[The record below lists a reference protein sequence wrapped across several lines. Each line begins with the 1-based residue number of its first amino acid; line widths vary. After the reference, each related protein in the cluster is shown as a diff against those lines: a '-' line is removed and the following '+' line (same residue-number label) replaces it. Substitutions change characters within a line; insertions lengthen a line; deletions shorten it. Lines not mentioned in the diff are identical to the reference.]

1 MTHQLIGHLSPMS
14 IPESSPHRRF
24 GLLMGHTMRLWRR
37 VIDRELQPYGL
48 TQATWLP
55 LLYISRSTTPM
66 NQKELAESIGFEA
79 SAVVRLLDSLQKQ
92 GLIERR
98 EGTDRR
104 IKEIHLTAQGVE
116 QVKDVEN
123 IANQVRIKA
132 LNGLSDEQVAQVNQA
147 VEQVIAN
154 LSAIER
160 SDA

>member
-1 MTHQLIGHLSPMS
+1 MC
-14 IPESSPHRRF
+14 IPNSSPRRRF
-24 GLLMGHTMRLWRR
+24 ALLMGHTTRLWRR

-55 LLYISRSTTPM
+55 LLYIYRSATPM

-79 SAVVRLLDSLQKQ
+79 SAVVRLLDNLQKQ

-116 QVKDVEN
+116 QVKNVEN
-123 IANQVRIKA
+123 IAKQVRNKA
-132 LNGLSDEQVAQVNQA
+132 LNGLSEEEIVRVNQA
-147 VEQVIAN
+147 VEHAIAN

-160 SDA
+160 SGT